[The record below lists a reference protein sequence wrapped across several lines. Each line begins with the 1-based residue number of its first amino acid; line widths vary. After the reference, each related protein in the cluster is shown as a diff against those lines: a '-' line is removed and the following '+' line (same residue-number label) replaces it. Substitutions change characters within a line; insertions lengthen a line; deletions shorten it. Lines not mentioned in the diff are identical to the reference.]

1 MCRSPFFVFRRR
13 KRFLE
18 VGCGVGNAFLP
29 VMASNPDLDGCAI
42 DFAAS
47 AIQLLHEKPAFQAL
61 VADRGGPKGCSAYVC
76 DITKD
81 DIPAAAL
88 GEDGEGCDVILLLYC
103 LSALSPATMHV
114 AVNKLAASLRPGGVL
129 LFRDYGRYDEAQL
142 RFGTG
147 HRLAEHFYVKQDGT
161 RVFYFTTEDLRGL
174 MCNSPTASINSIGSS
189 NDSNNSS
196 DSGSN
201 NGSNSTCS
209 GSGSG
214 SSSSGSGSGSS
225 SSSSGSGSSGSNDDL
240 ASGPGAGL
248 EEMELSYIRRQYA
261 NRADHKAR
269 FRVWVHGKFRKPG

>member
-196 DSGSN
+196 D

-214 SSSSGSGSGSS
+214 SSSSGSGSG
-225 SSSSGSGSSGSNDDL
+225 NDDL